1 MINAQEAGARIVD
14 TLLNIETVKYFDNE
28 KYEHDQCD
36 EILQEQE
43 DAGVAKYQ
51 YDSIL
56 QIGQNII
63 VGAGLIV
70 LTWLSGQAVY
80 EWQYEGW

>member
-28 KYEHDQCD
+28 KFEHEQCD

-51 YDSIL
+51 YDSCSKLAKIL
-56 QIGQNII
+56 LW
-63 VGAGLIV
+63 APD
-70 LTWLSGQAVY
+70 
-80 EWQYEGW
+80 